1 MKFQLNK
8 TTLAIIGGVALAIT
22 IVLCIIAALG
32 RETNNKPVVKPG
44 TESEMSEVTQT
55 PGKTEDTEESESSE
69 WMSEL
74 ETEVGSETG
83 TEGSTGTGIEV
94 PDLEVDAPYYIRV
107 NRQANCVTVYTKD
120 ANGKYTV
127 PVKAMICSVG
137 LSDETPLGTTVIY
150 QRYVWRALFGGT
162 YGHYTVRFNGHIL
175 FHSVPYLQTKNDT
188 LKPGQYNMLGEPAS
202 QGCIRL
208 TVEDAKWIYDNC
220 INGTKVEV
228 YDSPDPGPLGKP
240 TAYKIDE
247 KSPYAGWDPTD
258 PNANNPWKKGEVKIE
273 GAKDITVKVGD
284 KVDLLAGVT
293 AKDIDGLPLEVKVTE
308 GLDFS
313 KAGEYKVTYTAT
325 GVLNTTATVEVK
337 VTVKE
342 AGTGD
347 SEQPGTEQPGGSEQP
362 GTEQP
367 GGSENAGSE
376 QPGGSEG
383 AGSEQPGSET
393 PGSEQPGSETPGSE
407 QPGSETPGSGDTSN
421 GGDASN
427 NTQTPGGSEST
438 EDPGSTQS
446 DEEEQ
451 GLELGDAA

>member
-1 MKFQLNK
+1 MKFSLNK

-22 IVLCIIAALG
+22 ILVCIIVVLG
-32 RETNNKPVVKPG
+32 RNSDNKPVIKPG
-44 TESEMSEVTQT
+44 TDSSTSEMTETIDETDETDESEL
-55 PGKTEDTEESESSE
+55 TEWGS
-69 WMSEL
+69 
-74 ETEVGSETG
+74 EVGSEDG
-83 TEGSTGTGIEV
+83 TEGSSGSGLEV
-94 PDLEVDAPYYIRV
+94 PDIEVDAPYYIRV
-107 NRQANCVTVYTKD
+107 NRQANCVTIYTKD
-120 ANGKYTV
+120 ANGEYTV

-162 YGHYTVRFNGHIL
+162 YGHYAIRFNGHIL

-202 QGCIRL
+202 QGCVRL

-273 GAKDITVKVGD
+273 GAKNLTFKVGD
-284 KVDLLAGVT
+284 KIDLLAGVT

-308 GLDFS
+308 GLDLS
-313 KAGEYKVTYTAT
+313 KPGEYKVTYTAT

-347 SEQPGTEQPGGSEQP
+347 NEQPGTEQPGTEQP

-367 GGSENAGSE
+367 D
-376 QPGGSEG
+376 
-383 AGSEQPGSET
+383 T
-393 PGSEQPGSETPGSE
+393 
-407 QPGSETPGSGDTSN
+407 ETPGSGDASN
-421 GGDASN
+421 GGGSTN
-427 NTQTPGGSEST
+427 NTQTPDGSEST
-438 EDPGSTQS
+438 EDQGSAQS
-446 DEEEQ
+446 EDDEA
-451 GLELGDAA
+451 GMELDNAA